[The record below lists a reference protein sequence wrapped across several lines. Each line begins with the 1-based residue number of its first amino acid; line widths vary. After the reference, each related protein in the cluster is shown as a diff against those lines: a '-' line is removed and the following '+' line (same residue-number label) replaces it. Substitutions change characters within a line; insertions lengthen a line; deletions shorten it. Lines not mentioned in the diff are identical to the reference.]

1 MSARERCVDGERRTG
16 RRTGAA
22 AMLHAAIAD
31 ALRQARARLE
41 QRDFAGPAGSTKAC

>member
-1 MSARERCVDGERRTG
+1 MASAVPGAVP
-16 RRTGAA
+16 GAA
-22 AMLHAAIAD
+22 AMPLHAAIAD